1 MQSHG
6 VVQLHNSTMGRQWSR
21 AAQSLAARRSDIDAA
36 LACLADQADLIDSA
50 SGLITET
57 LSSGGRVLIAG
68 NGGSAA
74 EAQHFATELVG
85 RFKREREAYAVIALT
100 ADTAIL
106 TAIANDYG
114 FGHVFER
121 QVCAYGQPG
130 DLFVA
135 FSTSGESENLILGAV
150 TALQRGMRVLSVTG
164 KRDCRLSELA
174 DVAIQAPSTDTQ
186 LIQELHTI
194 VLHVLCEA
202 VESALTTPMSGR
214 KR

>member
-1 MQSHG
+1 
-6 VVQLHNSTMGRQWSR
+6 MGRQRSIVAR
-21 AAQSLAARRSDIDAA
+21 TLSARRLELDVA
-36 LACLADQADLIDSA
+36 LARLSEQAGTIDGAADLIS
-50 SGLITET
+50 TT
-57 LSSGGRVLIAG
+57 LRSGGRVLIAG
-68 NGGSAA
+68 NGGRAA

-114 FGHVFER
+114 YAHVFER

-130 DLFVA
+130 DLFIA

-150 TALQRGMRVLSVTG
+150 AALQRGMRVLSVTG
-164 KRDCRLSELA
+164 ERNSRLSQLA
-174 DVAIQAPSTDTQ
+174 DIAIQAPSTDTQ

-194 VLHVLCEA
+194 LLHVLCDA
-202 VESALTTPMSGR
+202 VETALAEPSFGR
-214 KR
+214 KP